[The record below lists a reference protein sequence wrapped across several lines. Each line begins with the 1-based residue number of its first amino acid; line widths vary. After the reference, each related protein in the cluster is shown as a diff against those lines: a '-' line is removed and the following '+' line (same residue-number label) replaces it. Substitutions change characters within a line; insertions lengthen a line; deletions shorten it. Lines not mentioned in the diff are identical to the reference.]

1 VCLQFGC
8 LVVDIPEDLQAE
20 QVTLPERSRY
30 IYIICMCIIL
40 AGILCACK
48 VVGVYVQN

>member
-20 QVTLPERSRY
+20 QVTLPERSR
-30 IYIICMCIIL
+30 CGFVFTTL
-40 AGILCACK
+40 DSRAQQVTLHE
-48 VVGVYVQN
+48 